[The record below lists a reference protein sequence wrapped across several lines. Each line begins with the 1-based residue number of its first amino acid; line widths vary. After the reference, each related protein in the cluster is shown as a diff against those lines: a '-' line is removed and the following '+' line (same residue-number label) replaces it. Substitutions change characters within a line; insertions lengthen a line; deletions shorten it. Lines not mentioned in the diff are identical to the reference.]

1 MTALLEVQNL
11 SISFKGNEV
20 VHSIGLELN
29 KNEVLGIVGESGS
42 GKSVTALSVLGLSSN
57 AEYGKKSS
65 IKLSGQE
72 LIGASNET
80 LMKVRGS
87 KVGFIFQ
94 EPMSSLNPLHRIG
107 AQIAETILLHQKISK
122 NKAKEETIKLL
133 KKVGL
138 KNYKERFKAY
148 PYELSGGE
156 RQRVMIAMAIANKPD
171 ILIADEPTTA
181 LDVTIQ
187 KQIIDL
193 ILQLKQEL
201 GMAVIF
207 ISHDLKLV
215 SHIADKIVVMYQG
228 KIVEKGNTKEIF
240 EAPKKTYTKELISS
254 VNLLKKKEKK
264 TGKEVLNIQDLSVEY
279 TLKKNFFGRKIA
291 MLHALK
297 NVSFN
302 VFKGETLG
310 VVGESGSGKTTL
322 GLCVANLIKYQG
334 VIKFN
339 QSFSK
344 ADFRKKVQIIFQ
356 DPYNSL
362 NPRMNILEIVG
373 EGLKV
378 QQKQLNNKQI
388 EEKVLN
394 ILQKVGLKKE
404 SLYKYPHEF
413 SGGERQR
420 IAIARAMIL
429 EPEVVVLDEPTS
441 ALDVTIQKQIIKLLT
456 DFQTKTD
463 VTYIFISHDMRAI
476 KAVSDRIA
484 VMKEGQIVEIGLAN
498 EILENPHEEYT
509 KALIS
514 ASIF

>member
-1 MTALLEVQNL
+1 MTSLLEVKNL
-11 SISFKGNEV
+11 SISFKGVEV
-20 VHSIGLELN
+20 VKSISFNLN
-29 KNEVLGIVGESGS
+29 KNEILGIVGESGS
-42 GKSVTALSVLGLSSN
+42 GKSVTALSVLGLSPN
-57 AEYGKKSS
+57 AAYGEKSS
-65 IKLSGQE
+65 IKLNGKE
-72 LIGASNET
+72 LLNASNKT

-87 KVGFIFQ
+87 KIGFIFQ

-107 AQIAETILLHQKISK
+107 AQIAETILLHQKVS
-122 NKAKEETIKLL
+122 KEEAKRQTIELL

-138 KNYKERFKAY
+138 KNYETRFKAY

-201 GMAVIF
+201 GMSVIF

-215 SHIADKIVVMYQG
+215 SKIADKIVVMHQG
-228 KIVEKGNTKEIF
+228 KIVEQGTTKEIF
-240 EAPKKTYTKELISS
+240 ENPKKSYTKELILS
-254 VNLLKKKEKK
+254 VNLLKKEIKHKENK
-264 TGKEVLNIQDLSVEY
+264 ILSVQNLAVEY
-279 TLKKNFFGRKIA
+279 TLKKNFLGQKTAI
-291 MLHALK
+291 LHALK
-297 NVSFN
+297 NVSFD
-302 VFKGETLG
+302 VFENETLG
-310 VVGESGSGKTTL
+310 IVGESGSGKTTL
-322 GLCVANLIKYQG
+322 GLCIANLIKYQG
-334 VIKFN
+334 LIKFN
-339 QSFSK
+339 QSFNDK
-344 ADFRKKVQIIFQ
+344 EFRKNVQIIFQ

-378 QQKQLNNKQI
+378 HQKNLKNNEL

-429 EPEVVVLDEPTS
+429 EPKIVVLDEPTS
-441 ALDVTIQKQIIKLLT
+441 ALDVTIQKQIIELLK
-456 DFQTKTD
+456 DFQQKTN

-476 KAVSDRIA
+476 KAMSDRIV
-484 VMKEGQIVEIGLAN
+484 VMKEGSIVEIGTAA
-498 EILENPHEEYT
+498 EILQNPHEEYT
-509 KALIS
+509 KALIN